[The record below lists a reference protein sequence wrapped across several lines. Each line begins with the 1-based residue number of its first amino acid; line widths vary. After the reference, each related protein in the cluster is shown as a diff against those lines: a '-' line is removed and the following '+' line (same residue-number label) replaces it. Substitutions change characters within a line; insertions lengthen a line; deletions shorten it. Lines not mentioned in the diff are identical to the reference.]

1 MANQPRGKNWVV
13 TLNNPTQEDYD
24 AFTSFIDSTAY
35 KATYFL
41 LAEDKAPTTGTGH
54 WHGIICF
61 EKRHLMTSIKKHMKK
76 WHIEPMRGTFN
87 QAREY
92 TLKYAKN
99 IPNAFIREIGKPPQ
113 DTRISSKQNE
123 DKWDALFQAAK
134 KGKFED
140 IPPKE
145 YIRYHKAIREIYI
158 ENQKALDMPPNTNLK
173 EHFLWLWGSTGKGK
187 SYTVR
192 HHIKERIQRL
202 YEEPIDIYLKTLNKW
217 WDHYSGEKIVLLEE
231 ANPDAC
237 EHLATF
243 FKTWF
248 DEYAFVAEAK
258 GAIAPKIRP
267 EFMIVTSNYSIEE
280 CFPRSQD
287 SDPLKRRLL
296 SINIDH
302 ITPTGLRCTL
312 DWPSNSFL
320 ESNRNLQIESLIRPV
335 IALDEITD
343 VSCDSPHQTE
353 CDQTEITQTQYQTN
367 YEPNKQNDSDRPLP
381 INPCVNIR
389 NGFGSSGSVG
399 NTMLQT
405 LSRHVINDDDPLQPQ
420 EFCLTDFTSQEQ
432 TNDTEIH
439 YRTPSEVFDENTIIN
454 ENF

>member
-1 MANQPRGKNWVV
+1 MAHQPRGKNWVV
-13 TLNNPTQEDYD
+13 TINNPLSEDYD
-24 AFTSFIDSTAY
+24 EFRNFVESPSY
-35 KATYFL
+35 KATYYL
-41 LAEDKAPTTGTGH
+41 LAEDRAPTTGTKH

-61 EKRHLMTSIKKHMKK
+61 EKRHLMTSIKKHIKK
-76 WHIEPMRGTFN
+76 WHIEPMRGSFTE
-87 QAREY
+87 ARDY

-99 IPNAFIREIGKPPQ
+99 IPDAFIREIGKPPQ

-123 DKWDALFQAAK
+123 DKWDALFLAAK

-192 HHIKERIQRL
+192 HHIKERIQTM

-217 WDHYSGEKIVLLEE
+217 WDHYSGEKIVLIEE

-258 GAIAPKIRP
+258 GTIAPKIRP
-267 EFMIVTSNYSIEE
+267 EFIIVTSNYSIEE

-312 DWPSNSFL
+312 DWPSNIFL
-320 ESNRNLQIESLIRPV
+320 ESNRNLQISSLIRPV
-335 IALDEITD
+335 TQLDDISDFSNDNE
-343 VSCDSPHQTE
+343 
-353 CDQTEITQTQYQTN
+353 YQTN
-367 YEPNKQNDSDRPLP
+367 QEPSKQNDSDRPLP
-381 INPCVNIR
+381 INPYVNIR

-399 NTMLQT
+399 NTRAT
-405 LSRHVINDDDPLQPQ
+405 DPSRHVINGDDP
-420 EFCLTDFTSQEQ
+420 FCLTDFTSQEQ
-432 TNDTEIH
+432 TNDTEIR
-439 YRTPSEVFDENTIIN
+439 YRTCSEVFDENTLIN
-454 ENF
+454 

>member
-13 TLNNPTQEDYD
+13 TLNNPTNEDYD
-24 AFTSFIDSTAY
+24 AFTKFIDSPSY

-41 LAEDKAPTTGTGH
+41 LAEDRAPTTGTGH

-158 ENQKALDMPPNTNLK
+158 ENQKALDMPPNTDLK

-202 YEEPIDIYLKTLNKW
+202 YEEPVDIYLKTLNKW

-280 CFPRSQD
+280 CFPKSQD
-287 SDPLKRRLL
+287 SGPLKRRLL

-312 DWPSNSFL
+312 DWPSNSFI
-320 ESNRNLQIESLIRPV
+320 ESNRNLNVESLIRPV
-335 IALDEITD
+335 IQLDEITD
-343 VSCDSPHQTE
+343 ISGESPQHSE

-367 YEPNKQNDSDRPLP
+367 YEPSKQNDSDRPVP
-381 INPCVNIR
+381 TDPYINIR

-399 NTMLQT
+399 NTKLQT
-405 LSRHVINDDDPLQPQ
+405 LSRHVINDDDPIQPQ

-439 YRTPSEVFDENTIIN
+439 YRTCSEVFDENTLIN
-454 ENF
+454 